1 LKNSS
6 AALDVNVQIFISGN
20 ASTGQTD
27 PGIAT
32 VSKSHVVTFSGAKIV
47 RVANT
52 FADVAVSPVDGR
64 NHVAKWMS
72 EHLWYSMGNLWEEDS
87 ASL

>member
-1 LKNSS
+1 M
-6 AALDVNVQIFISGN
+6 FISGN
-20 ASTGQTD
+20 APTGQTV

-32 VSKSHVVTFSGAKIV
+32 GSKSHVVTFSGAKIV
-47 RVANT
+47 RVGNT
-52 FADVAVSPVDGR
+52 FADVAVSPDNGR
-64 NHVAKWMS
+64 NHVAKLMS